1 MIKNKVHDKNIKK
14 DNIFQVHGYNNCF
27 PLLKKTQY
35 RIIRIDILDQK
46 KDFFTSKIDFQ
57 KYSHCLR
64 LLKKN
69 DFYNKYEGIRS
80 QGIVVQFKGPI
91 VKGIRDYKA
100 VNSNSCL
107 LILDNI
113 EDPQNV
119 GQIIR
124 TAECAGIN
132 GIVFPSHNSFRM
144 SNTIINVSQGAFLN
158 MPLYEVT
165 NVSNTI
171 LDLKKNDHWVIG
183 IENSI
188 EAKLWSQLDY
198 TGHIVIVVGSEGKGI
213 RKKVI
218 GHCDFLGN
226 IPMQGEVNSLNVSAA
241 VSAILFER
249 LRQIKF
255 KG

>member
-1 MIKNKVHDKNIKK
+1 MVKNKVHIKK
-14 DNIFQVHGYNNCF
+14 DNVFQAHGYNNCLS
-27 PLLKKTQY
+27 LLKKSQY
-35 RIIRIDILDQK
+35 EIIRIDILDQK
-46 KDFFTSKIDFQ
+46 KDYFASIVDFQ

-64 LLKKN
+64 LLNKN
-69 DFYNKYEGIRS
+69 DFYNKHENIRS

-91 VKGIRDYKA
+91 IKEIRNYKA

-132 GIVFPSHNSFRM
+132 GIVFPSHNSFRV

-198 TGHIVIVVGSEGKGI
+198 TGHIAIVVGSEGKGI

-226 IPMQGEVNSLNVSAA
+226 IPMQGDINSLNVSAA

>member
-1 MIKNKVHDKNIKK
+1 MVKNKMRNKNIKK
-14 DNIFQVHGYNNCF
+14 NNIFQVHGYNNCL

-35 RIIRIDILDQK
+35 EIISINILEQK
-46 KDFFTSKIDFQ
+46 KDFFASKVDFQ
-57 KYSHCLR
+57 KYSHFLR
-64 LLKKN
+64 FLNKN
-69 DFYNKYEGIRS
+69 DFYNKYDGIRS

-91 VKGIRDYKA
+91 VKEIGDYKP

-132 GIVFPSHNSFRM
+132 GIVFPSHNSFRV

-158 MPLYEVT
+158 MPLYEIT
-165 NVSNTI
+165 NVSTTI

-198 TGHIVIVVGSEGKGI
+198 TGHIAIVVGSEGKGI

-218 GHCDFLGN
+218 EHCDFLGN
-226 IPMQGEVNSLNVSAA
+226 IPMQGDVNSLNVSAA

-255 KG
+255 

>member
-1 MIKNKVHDKNIKK
+1 MVKNKVHNKNIKEH
-14 DNIFQVHGYNNCF
+14 NIFQVHGYNNCL
-27 PLLKKTQY
+27 PLLNSSQY
-35 RIIRIDILDQK
+35 EIIRIDILDRK
-46 KDFFTSKIDFQ
+46 KDFFASTVDFQ
-57 KYSHCLR
+57 KYSHFLR
-64 LLKKN
+64 FLNKN
-69 DFYNKYEGIRS
+69 DFYNKYDGIRS
-80 QGIVVQFKGPI
+80 QGIVVQFRGPI
-91 VKGIRDYKA
+91 VKEISNYKIA
-100 VNSNSCL
+100 NSNSCL

-132 GIVFPSHNSFRM
+132 GIVFPSHNSFRV
-144 SNTIINVSQGAFLN
+144 SNTIINVSQGAFVN

-165 NVSNTI
+165 NISDTI

-198 TGHIVIVVGSEGKGI
+198 TGHIAIVVGSEGKGI

-218 GHCDFLGN
+218 EHCDFLGN
-226 IPMQGEVNSLNVSAA
+226 IPMQGDINSLNVSAA

>member
-1 MIKNKVHDKNIKK
+1 MVKNKVHNKNIKK
-14 DNIFQVHGYNNCF
+14 DNIFQVYGYNNCF
-27 PLLKKTQY
+27 PLLKKSRY
-35 RIIRIDILDQK
+35 EIIRIDILDHK
-46 KDFFTSKIDFQ
+46 KDFFASAVDFQ

-64 LLKKN
+64 LLNKN
-69 DFYNKYEGIRS
+69 DFYNKNESIRS

-91 VKGIRDYKA
+91 IKEIGNYKA

-124 TAECAGIN
+124 TAECSGIN
-132 GIVFPSHNSFRM
+132 GIVFPSHNSFRV

-165 NVSNTI
+165 NISTTI

-198 TGHIVIVVGSEGKGI
+198 TGNIAIVVGSEGKGI

-218 GHCDFLGN
+218 EHCDFLGN
-226 IPMQGEVNSLNVSAA
+226 IPMQGDVNSLNVSAA
-241 VSAILFER
+241 VSAVLFER

>member
-1 MIKNKVHDKNIKK
+1 MVKNKVHNKNIKK

-27 PLLKKTQY
+27 SLLKKNQY
-35 RIIRIDILDQK
+35 EIISINILEQK
-46 KDFFTSKIDFQ
+46 KEFFASKVDFQ

-64 LLKKN
+64 FLNKN
-69 DFYNKYEGIRS
+69 DFYNKYGGIRS

-91 VKGIRDYKA
+91 VKAIEDYKA
-100 VNSNSCL
+100 VSLNSCL

-113 EDPQNV
+113 EDPQNA

-132 GIVFPSHNSFRM
+132 GIVFPSHNSFRL
-144 SNTIINVSQGAFLN
+144 SNTIINISQGAFLN
-158 MPLYEVT
+158 MPLFEVT
-165 NVSNTI
+165 NISTTI

-198 TGHIVIVVGSEGKGI
+198 TGHIAIVVGSEGKGI

-218 GHCDFLGN
+218 EHCDFLGN
-226 IPMQGEVNSLNVSAA
+226 IPMQGDVNSLNVSAA

-255 KG
+255 K

>member
-1 MIKNKVHDKNIKK
+1 MVKNKVYNKNIKK
-14 DNIFQVHGYNNCF
+14 DNIFQVHGYNNCL
-27 PLLKKTQY
+27 PLLKKSQY
-35 RIIRIDILDQK
+35 EIISINILEQK
-46 KDFFTSKIDFQ
+46 KEFFASKVDFQ
-57 KYSHCLR
+57 KHSHSLR
-64 LLKKN
+64 FFNKN
-69 DFYNKYEGIRS
+69 DFYSKYDGIRS
-80 QGIVVQFKGPI
+80 QGIAVKFKGPI
-91 VKGIRDYKA
+91 VKEIINYKA
-100 VNSNSCL
+100 VDSNSCL

-132 GIVFPSHNSFRM
+132 GIVFPSHNSFRV
-144 SNTIINVSQGAFLN
+144 SDTIINVSQGAFLN

-198 TGHIVIVVGSEGKGI
+198 TGHIAIVVGSEGKGI

-226 IPMQGEVNSLNVSAA
+226 IPMQGDVNSLNVSAA

-255 KG
+255 K

>member
-1 MIKNKVHDKNIKK
+1 MPN
-14 DNIFQVHGYNNCF
+14 NIFRGLPSKAYTDKSFWAKENKNVFSKNWVFVGFAHE
-27 PLLKKTQY
+27 LKNVGDVLP
-35 RIIRIDILDQK
+35 INVADQP
-46 KDFFTSKIDFQ
+46 
-57 KYSHCLR
+57 
-64 LLKKN
+64 
-69 DFYNKYEGIRS
+69 
-80 QGIVVQFKGPI
+80 V
-91 VKGIRDYKA
+91 
-100 VNSNSCL
+100 L
-107 LILDNI
+107 LIKESKDKINAFHNVCSHRCLKLV
-113 EDPQNV
+113 EKEKNV

-132 GIVFPSHNSFRM
+132 GIVFPSHNSFRV

-198 TGHIVIVVGSEGKGI
+198 TGHIAIVVGSEGKGI

-226 IPMQGEVNSLNVSAA
+226 IPMQGDVNSLNVSAA

-255 KG
+255 K

>member
-1 MIKNKVHDKNIKK
+1 MVKNKMHYKNIKK
-14 DNIFQVHGYNNCF
+14 DNIFQLYGYNNYL

-35 RIIRIDILDQK
+35 EIININILEQK
-46 KDFFTSKIDFQ
+46 KDYFASKIDFQ
-57 KYSHCLR
+57 KYSQFLR
-64 LLKKN
+64 FLNKK
-69 DFYNKYEGIRS
+69 DFYNKYDGIRS
-80 QGIVVQFKGPI
+80 QGIVVQFKGLI
-91 VKGIRDYKA
+91 VKEIGDYKP

-107 LILDNI
+107 LILNNI

-132 GIVFPSHNSFRM
+132 GIVFPSHNSFRV

-158 MPLYEVT
+158 MPFYEVT
-165 NVSNTI
+165 NLSNTI
-171 LDLKKNDHWVIG
+171 LDLKKDDHWVIG

-198 TGHIVIVVGSEGKGI
+198 TGHIAIVVGSEGKGI

-226 IPMQGEVNSLNVSAA
+226 IPMQGDVNSLNVSAA

-255 KG
+255 K

>member
-1 MIKNKVHDKNIKK
+1 MVKNKMHNKNFKK
-14 DNIFQVHGYNNCF
+14 DNIFQVHGYNNCL

-35 RIIRIDILDQK
+35 EIISINILEQK
-46 KDFFTSKIDFQ
+46 KDFFASKVDFQ
-57 KYSHCLR
+57 KYSHFLR
-64 LLKKN
+64 FLNKN
-69 DFYNKYEGIRS
+69 DFYNKYGGIRS

-91 VKGIRDYKA
+91 VKEIGDYKPI
-100 VNSNSCL
+100 NSNSCL

-132 GIVFPSHNSFRM
+132 GIVFPSHNSFRV

-165 NVSNTI
+165 NVSNAI
-171 LDLKKNDHWVIG
+171 LDLKKNEHWVIG

-198 TGHIVIVVGSEGKGI
+198 TGHIAIVVGSEGRGI

-226 IPMQGEVNSLNVSAA
+226 IPMQGDVNSLNVSAA

>member
-1 MIKNKVHDKNIKK
+1 MVKNKVHNKNIKK
-14 DNIFQVHGYNNCF
+14 NNIFQVHGHNNCF
-27 PLLKKTQY
+27 PLLKKTKY
-35 RIIRIDILDQK
+35 EIIRIDILEQK
-46 KDFFTSKIDFQ
+46 KEFFASIIDFQ

-64 LLKKN
+64 LLNKN
-69 DFYNKYEGIRS
+69 NFYNNYERIRS

-91 VKGIRDYKA
+91 VKGITDYKA

-132 GIVFPSHNSFRM
+132 GIVFPSHNSFRV

-158 MPLYEVT
+158 IPLYEVT
-165 NVSNTI
+165 NVSTTI

-198 TGHIVIVVGSEGKGI
+198 NGHIAIVVGSEGKGI

-218 GHCDFLGN
+218 EHCDFLGN
-226 IPMQGEVNSLNVSAA
+226 IPMQGDVNSLNVSAA

-249 LRQIKF
+249 LRQIKI

>member
-1 MIKNKVHDKNIKK
+1 MVKNKMHNKNFKK
-14 DNIFQVHGYNNCF
+14 DNIFQVHGYNNCL
-27 PLLKKTQY
+27 PLLKNNNY
-35 RIIRIDILDQK
+35 EIIRINILDQK
-46 KDFFTSKIDFQ
+46 KDFFASRIDFR
-57 KYSHCLR
+57 KYSHPLR
-64 LLKKN
+64 FLNKN
-69 DFYNKYEGIRS
+69 DFYNKYDGIRS

-91 VKGIRDYKA
+91 VTEMKNYKA
-100 VNSNSCL
+100 VDSNSCV

-124 TAECAGIN
+124 TAECAGVN
-132 GIVFPSHNSFRM
+132 GIIFPSHNSFRL

-198 TGHIVIVVGSEGKGI
+198 TGHIAIVVGSEGKGI

-226 IPMQGEVNSLNVSAA
+226 IPMQGDVNSLNVSAA

>member
-1 MIKNKVHDKNIKK
+1 MVKNKMHNKNFKK
-14 DNIFQVHGYNNCF
+14 DNIFQVHGYNNCL
-27 PLLKKTQY
+27 PLLKNNNY
-35 RIIRIDILDQK
+35 EIIRINILDQK
-46 KDFFTSKIDFQ
+46 KDFFASRIDFR
-57 KYSHCLR
+57 KYSHPLR
-64 LLKKN
+64 FLNKN
-69 DFYNKYEGIRS
+69 DFYNKYDGIRS

-91 VKGIRDYKA
+91 VTEMKNYKA
-100 VNSNSCL
+100 VDSNSCV

-124 TAECAGIN
+124 TAECAGVN
-132 GIVFPSHNSFRM
+132 GIIFPSHNSFRL

-183 IENSI
+183 VENSI

-198 TGHIVIVVGSEGKGI
+198 TGHIAIVVGSEGRGI

-226 IPMQGEVNSLNVSAA
+226 IPMQGDVNSLNVSAA

>member
-1 MIKNKVHDKNIKK
+1 MVKNRMHYKNIKK
-14 DNIFQVHGYNNCF
+14 DNIFHLYGYNNCL

-35 RIIRIDILDQK
+35 EIISISILEQK
-46 KDFFTSKIDFQ
+46 KEFFASKVDFQ
-57 KYSHCLR
+57 KYSHSLR
-64 LLKKN
+64 FLNKN
-69 DFYNKYEGIRS
+69 DFYNKYDGIRS

-91 VKGIRDYKA
+91 VQEMKNYKA
-100 VNSNSCL
+100 VDSNSCL

-132 GIVFPSHNSFRM
+132 GIVFPSHNSFRVT
-144 SNTIINVSQGAFLN
+144 NTIINVSQGAFLN

-165 NVSNTI
+165 NISTTI

-188 EAKLWSQLDY
+188 EAKVWSQLEY
-198 TGHIVIVVGSEGKGI
+198 TGNIAIVVGSEGKGI

-218 GHCDFLGN
+218 EHCDFLGN
-226 IPMQGEVNSLNVSAA
+226 IPMQGDVNSLNVSAA

-255 KG
+255 EG

>member
-1 MIKNKVHDKNIKK
+1 MVKNKVHNKNIKK
-14 DNIFQVHGYNNCF
+14 DNIFQVHGYNNCLS
-27 PLLKKTQY
+27 LLKKNQY
-35 RIIRIDILDQK
+35 GIIKIDILDQK
-46 KDFFTSKIDFQ
+46 KDFFASTVDFQ

-64 LLKKN
+64 FLNKN
-69 DFYNKYEGIRS
+69 DFYNKHEGIRS

-91 VKGIRDYKA
+91 VKEMKNYKA
-100 VNSNSCL
+100 VDSNSCL

-113 EDPQNV
+113 EDPQNA

-132 GIVFPSHNSFRM
+132 GIVFPSHNSFRV

-165 NVSNTI
+165 NVSTTI

-198 TGHIVIVVGSEGKGI
+198 TGHIAIVVGSEGKGI

-218 GHCDFLGN
+218 EHCDFLGN
-226 IPMQGEVNSLNVSAA
+226 IPMQGDVNSLNVSAA

>member
-1 MIKNKVHDKNIKK
+1 MVKNKMYTKNIKK
-14 DNIFQVHGYNNCF
+14 DNIFQVHGYNNCL
-27 PLLKKTQY
+27 PLLKKSQY
-35 RIIRIDILDQK
+35 EIIRIDILDQK
-46 KDFFTSKIDFQ
+46 KDFFASTVDFE

-64 LLKKN
+64 MLNKN
-69 DFYNKYEGIRS
+69 DFYNKHEDIKS
-80 QGIVVQFKGPI
+80 QGIVVQFKGSI
-91 VKGIRDYKA
+91 IKEIENYKT
-100 VNSNSCL
+100 VDSNSCL
-107 LILDNI
+107 LILDNMQ
-113 EDPQNV
+113 DPQNV

-132 GIVFPSHNSFRM
+132 GIVFPFHNSFRV

-165 NVSNTI
+165 NISTTI

-188 EAKLWSQLDY
+188 KAKLWSQLDY
-198 TGHIVIVVGSEGKGI
+198 TGHIAIVVGSEGQGI

-218 GHCDFLGN
+218 EHCDFLGN
-226 IPMQGEVNSLNVSAA
+226 IPMQGAVNSLNVSAA
-241 VSAILFER
+241 VSAVLFER

>member
-1 MIKNKVHDKNIKK
+1 MAKNKIHNKDIKK
-14 DNIFQVHGYNNCF
+14 DNIFQVHGYNNCL
-27 PLLKKTQY
+27 PLLKNNHYK
-35 RIIRIDILDQK
+35 IIRISILDKK
-46 KDFFTSKIDFQ
+46 KDFFDSAVDLK
-57 KYSHCLR
+57 KYTKCIR
-64 LLKKN
+64 LLNKN
-69 DFYNKYEGIRS
+69 NFYNKYNGIRS

-91 VKGIRDYKA
+91 VSGLGSYKA

-119 GQIIR
+119 GSIIR

-132 GIVFPSHNSFRM
+132 GIVFPSHNSFRI
-144 SNTIINVSQGAFLN
+144 SNTIMNVSQGAFLN

-165 NVSNTI
+165 NISTAI

-188 EAKLWSQLDY
+188 EAKLWSKLDY
-198 TGHIVIVVGSEGKGI
+198 TGHIAIVVGSEGKGI

-218 GHCDFLGN
+218 KHCDFLGN
-226 IPMQGEVNSLNVSAA
+226 IPMQGDVNSLNVSSA

>member
-1 MIKNKVHDKNIKK
+1 MVKNKMHYKNIKK
-14 DNIFQVHGYNNCF
+14 DNIFQLYGYNNCL

-35 RIIRIDILDQK
+35 EIVSINILEQK
-46 KDFFTSKIDFQ
+46 KEFFASKVDFQ

-64 LLKKN
+64 FLNKN
-69 DFYNKYEGIRS
+69 DFYNEHDGIRS

-91 VKGIRDYKA
+91 VKAIEDYKA
-100 VNSNSCL
+100 VSLNSCL
-107 LILDNI
+107 LILDNV
-113 EDPQNV
+113 EDPQNA

-132 GIVFPSHNSFRM
+132 GIVFPSHNSFRI

-165 NVSNTI
+165 NISTTI

-198 TGHIVIVVGSEGKGI
+198 TGHIAIVVGSEGKGI

-218 GHCDFLGN
+218 EHCDFLGN
-226 IPMQGEVNSLNVSAA
+226 IPMQGDVNSLNVSAA

-255 KG
+255 Q

>member
-1 MIKNKVHDKNIKK
+1 MVKNKMHNRNIKK
-14 DNIFQVHGYNNCF
+14 DNIFQVHGYNNCL

-35 RIIRIDILDQK
+35 EIISINILEQK
-46 KDFFTSKIDFQ
+46 KEFLASKVDFQ
-57 KYSHCLR
+57 KYSHSLHF
-64 LLKKN
+64 LNKN
-69 DFYNKYEGIRS
+69 DFYNEYDGIRS

-91 VKGIRDYKA
+91 VKEIKNYKT
-100 VNSNSCL
+100 VDSNSCL

-132 GIVFPSHNSFRM
+132 GIAFPSHNSFRV

-171 LDLKKNDHWVIG
+171 LDLKKKNHWVIG

-198 TGHIVIVVGSEGKGI
+198 TGHIAIVVGSEGKGI

-226 IPMQGEVNSLNVSAA
+226 IPMQGDLNSLNVSAA

>member
-1 MIKNKVHDKNIKK
+1 MHNKNIKK
-14 DNIFQVHGYNNCF
+14 DNIFKLYGYNNCL
-27 PLLKKTQY
+27 PLLKKNQY
-35 RIIRIDILDQK
+35 EIIRINILDQK
-46 KDFFTSKIDFQ
+46 IEFFANIIDFQ
-57 KYSHCLR
+57 KYSHSLR
-64 LLKKN
+64 FLNKN
-69 DFYNKYEGIRS
+69 DFYNKYDGIRS
-80 QGIVVQFKGPI
+80 QGIVVHFKGPI
-91 VKGIRDYKA
+91 VKEIGDYKA
-100 VNSNSCL
+100 SDSNSCL

-132 GIVFPSHNSFRM
+132 GIAFPSHNSFRV

-165 NVSNTI
+165 NISTTI

-198 TGHIVIVVGSEGKGI
+198 TGHIAIVVGSEGKGI

-226 IPMQGEVNSLNVSAA
+226 IPMQGDLNSLNVSAA

>member
-1 MIKNKVHDKNIKK
+1 MVKNKIHNKDIKK
-14 DNIFQVHGYNNCF
+14 DNIFQVHGYNNCL
-27 PLLKKTQY
+27 PLLKNNHY
-35 RIIRIDILDQK
+35 EIIKISILDQK
-46 KDFFTSKIDFQ
+46 KDFFDSAVDLK
-57 KYSHCLR
+57 KYTKCIR
-64 LLKKN
+64 LLNKN
-69 DFYNKYEGIRS
+69 NFYNKYNGIRS

-91 VKGIRDYKA
+91 VSEMRSYKA

-113 EDPQNV
+113 EDPQNA
-119 GQIIR
+119 GSIIR

-132 GIVFPSHNSFRM
+132 GIVFPSHNSFRI

-165 NVSNTI
+165 NISTAI

-198 TGHIVIVVGSEGKGI
+198 TGHIAIVVGSEGKGI

-218 GHCDFLGN
+218 KHCDFLGN
-226 IPMQGEVNSLNVSAA
+226 IPMQGDVNSLNVSSA

>member
-1 MIKNKVHDKNIKK
+1 MVKNKVHNKNIKK
-14 DNIFQVHGYNNCF
+14 DNIFQVHGYNNCLS
-27 PLLKKTQY
+27 LLKKNQY
-35 RIIRIDILDQK
+35 EIIEIDILDQK
-46 KDFFTSKIDFQ
+46 KDFFASMVDFQ
-57 KYSHCLR
+57 KHFHSLR
-64 LLKKN
+64 LLNKN
-69 DFYNKYEGIRS
+69 DFYNKHESIRS

-91 VKGIRDYKA
+91 IKEIRNYKA

-132 GIVFPSHNSFRM
+132 GIVFPSHNSFRV

-165 NVSNTI
+165 NVSTTI

-198 TGHIVIVVGSEGKGI
+198 TGHIAIVVGSEGKGI

-218 GHCDFLGN
+218 EHCDFLGN
-226 IPMQGEVNSLNVSAA
+226 IPMQGDINSLNVSAA

>member
-1 MIKNKVHDKNIKK
+1 MVKKKMHYKNIKK
-14 DNIFQVHGYNNCF
+14 DNIFQLYGYNNCL

-35 RIIRIDILDQK
+35 EIISINILEQK
-46 KDFFTSKIDFQ
+46 KEFFASKVDFQ
-57 KYSHCLR
+57 KYSHSLR
-64 LLKKN
+64 FLNKN
-69 DFYNKYEGIRS
+69 DFYNKYDGIRS

-91 VKGIRDYKA
+91 VKEIESYKP

-132 GIVFPSHNSFRM
+132 GIVFPSHNSFRV

-198 TGHIVIVVGSEGKGI
+198 TGHIAIVVGSEGKGI

-226 IPMQGEVNSLNVSAA
+226 IPMQGDINSLNVSAA
-241 VSAILFER
+241 VSVILFER

>member
-1 MIKNKVHDKNIKK
+1 MVKNKVHNKNIKK
-14 DNIFQVHGYNNCF
+14 DNIFQVHGYNNCL
-27 PLLKKTQY
+27 PLLKSGQY
-35 RIIRIDILDQK
+35 EIIRIEILDQK
-46 KDFFTSKIDFQ
+46 KDFFVSMVDFQ

-64 LLKKN
+64 LLNKN
-69 DFYNKYEGIRS
+69 DFYNKHEGIRS

-91 VKGIRDYKA
+91 VKEMKNYKA
-100 VNSNSCL
+100 VDSNSCL

-113 EDPQNV
+113 KDPQNV

-132 GIVFPSHNSFRM
+132 GIVFPSHNSFRV

-158 MPLYEVT
+158 MPLYEIT
-165 NVSNTI
+165 NVSTTI

-198 TGHIVIVVGSEGKGI
+198 TGHIAIVVGSEGKGI

-218 GHCDFLGN
+218 EHCDFLGN
-226 IPMQGEVNSLNVSAA
+226 IPMQGDVNSLNVSAA

-255 KG
+255 K

>member
-1 MIKNKVHDKNIKK
+1 MVKNKVHKKNIKE
-14 DNIFQVHGYNNCF
+14 DNIFQVHGYNNCL
-27 PLLKKTQY
+27 PLLKSSQHE
-35 RIIRIDILDQK
+35 IIRIDILDQK
-46 KDFFTSKIDFQ
+46 KDFFASTVDFQ
-57 KYSHCLR
+57 KYSHSLR
-64 LLKKN
+64 FLNKN
-69 DFYNKYEGIRS
+69 DFYNKYDGIRS

-91 VKGIRDYKA
+91 IKEIRNYKA

-132 GIVFPSHNSFRM
+132 GIVFPSHNSFRV
-144 SNTIINVSQGAFLN
+144 SNTIINVSQGAFVN

-165 NVSNTI
+165 NISDTI

-198 TGHIVIVVGSEGKGI
+198 TGHIAIVVGSEGKGI

-226 IPMQGEVNSLNVSAA
+226 IPMQGDVNSLNVSAA

-255 KG
+255 K

>member
-1 MIKNKVHDKNIKK
+1 MFKNETPNKNFKK
-14 DNIFQVHGYNNCF
+14 DNTFQVHGYNNCL
-27 PLLKKTQY
+27 PLIIKNRYK
-35 RIIRIDILDQK
+35 IIRINILEQK
-46 KDFFTSKIDFQ
+46 KKFFNSKFNFQ

-64 LLKKN
+64 FLKKN
-69 DFYNKYEGIRS
+69 DFYNKYDGIRS

-91 VKGIRDYKA
+91 AKEIGSYKLTK
-100 VNSNSCL
+100 SNSCL

-132 GIVFPSHNSFRM
+132 GIVFPSHNSFKV
-144 SNTIINVSQGAFLN
+144 SNTIINVSQGAYLN

-165 NVSNTI
+165 NISTTI
-171 LDLKKNDHWVIG
+171 LDLKKNNHWVIG

-188 EAKLWSQLDY
+188 KAKLWSKIDY
-198 TGHIVIVVGSEGKGI
+198 SGHIAIVVGSEGKGI

-218 GHCDFLGN
+218 EYCDFLGN
-226 IPMQGEVNSLNVSAA
+226 IPMQGDVNSLNVSAA

-255 KG
+255 KR